1 MSNVAGNQYMPDSV
15 SPPGETLLDILEER
29 GMSQAE
35 LAERTGRPKKTI
47 SEIINGKAAITPDT
61 ALQLERVLAVPARFW
76 NERERN
82 YQDSLARQRE
92 AQRLGQSLTWVNQF
106 PVKEMV
112 KLGWI
117 ESTKDQVAQLQ
128 ILLNFFA
135 VASPEQWQTY
145 WGSRHASYRKSV
157 AFVSD
162 GAAIT
167 AWLRKGELVAE
178 GIRCQPY
185 SSSKFKKA
193 LSEIRS
199 LTVQPPAIFQ
209 SQMMTLCAEAGVAIV
224 FTPELPKTR
233 VSGVTRWLSAHK
245 ALIQMSLRYK
255 SNDHF
260 WFTFFHEAG
269 HVLQEK
275 KDEMF
280 LEGQAEYDPKHPL
293 EIEANEFS
301 GNFLIP
307 PGLLSQFLKTFNARR
322 SASVDIQQF
331 AAKLEIA
338 PGIVVGRLQH
348 EGKLPRSY
356 CNDLKDRFDWA

>member
-1 MSNVAGNQYMPDSV
+1 MNSITGNQYMPDYV
-15 SPPGETLLDILEER
+15 SPPGETLLEVLEER

-35 LAERTGRPKKTI
+35 LVERTGRPKKTI

-61 ALQLERVLAVPARFW
+61 ALQLERVLGIPSRFW

-92 AQRLGQSLTWVNQF
+92 VQRLEQHLTWVNQF

-117 ESTKDQVAQLQ
+117 EGTKNKLAQLQ

-135 VASPEQWQTY
+135 VASPEQWETY
-145 WGSRHASYRKSV
+145 WGSRHVAYRKSV

-162 GAAIT
+162 GTAIT
-167 AWLRKGELVAE
+167 AWLRSGELSAE
-178 GIRCQPY
+178 RIQCRPY

-193 LSEIRS
+193 LGEIRS
-199 LTVQPPAIFQ
+199 LTIQPPAIFQ
-209 SQMMTLCAEAGVAIV
+209 PQMVTLCAEAGVAV
-224 FTPELPKTR
+224 VLMPELPKTR
-233 VSGVTRWLSAHK
+233 VSGVTRWLGAHK

-260 WFTFFHEAG
+260 WFTFFHEAR
-269 HVLQEK
+269 HIFQEK

-280 LEGQAEYDPKHPL
+280 LEGQADYDPNHPL
-293 EIEANEFS
+293 EVEANEFA

-307 PGLLSQFLKTFNARR
+307 PVLLSRFLTTFKSGR
-322 SASVDIQQF
+322 SASVDIRNF
-331 AAKLEIA
+331 AAELAIA

-348 EGKLPRSY
+348 DNKLPRNY
-356 CNDLKDRFDWA
+356 CNDLKERFDWK